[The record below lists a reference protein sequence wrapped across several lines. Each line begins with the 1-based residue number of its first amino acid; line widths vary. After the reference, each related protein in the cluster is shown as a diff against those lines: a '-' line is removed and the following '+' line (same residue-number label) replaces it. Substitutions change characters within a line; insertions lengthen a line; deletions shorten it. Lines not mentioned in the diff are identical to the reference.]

1 MEQPKRPG
9 LSATVAALV
18 ACAVIGAIALVA
30 RRPVPLLNLVNLGF
44 HELGH
49 LVTYPFPDLFTAAM
63 GSITQ
68 TLVPVGLAVYF
79 AWRRRDHLGAGVC
92 LAWAA
97 TNAQEWSVYVADA
110 PYERLELIGGDHDWA
125 FFLHRLGWME
135 AADELALAIYL
146 LGWALLLAGFAF
158 CASRFLRTPE
168 PVRERLPGIV
178 VKPISWEDSPPG

>member
-1 MEQPKRPG
+1 MEQPKPPG
-9 LSATVAALV
+9 PSATIAALA
-18 ACAVIGAIALVA
+18 ACIVLGAIALVA
-30 RRPVPLLNLVNLGF
+30 RQPVPLLSLVNLGF

-49 LVTYPFPDLFTAAM
+49 LVTYPFPDLFTAVM

-79 AWRRRDHLGAGVC
+79 AWRRSDHLGAGVC

-110 PYERLELIGGDHDWA
+110 PYERLELIGGEHDWA
-125 FFLHRLGWME
+125 FVLDRLGWME

-146 LGWALLLAGFAF
+146 LGWALLLAGMAF
-158 CASRFLRTPE
+158 CAWRYLRKPD
-168 PVRERLPGIV
+168 PIRERLPGVV
-178 VKPISWEDSPPG
+178 VKPISWEE